1 MKNLLLIPDISRP
14 QSFVKA
20 TFAYDSYFMS
30 FQKEVLVA
38 MIQIINGFRHYLV
51 SYLRDNG
58 SHIHFIQEIVGH
70 QGSKTTEI
78 YMPLSKKLLPNISS
92 LKCMIIEN
100 QSYGN

>member
-1 MKNLLLIPDISRP
+1 VIFLYFWMYTIQIDTSQYEKPTSNTRHFQTTKFC
-14 QSFVKA
+14 QS
-20 TFAYDSYFMS
+20 
-30 FQKEVLVA
+30 
-38 MIQIINGFRHYLV
+38 QIINGFRHYLV

-92 LKCMIIEN
+92 LK
-100 QSYGN
+100 